1 MSGASGHEGRLLGVG
16 VGPGDPELL
25 TIKATRIIAEA
36 PVIAYFARKGAR
48 GIARGIVDRWIGPA
62 CVELALSYPLT
73 TEVSVRDPA
82 YAIALQAFYAQAG
95 ERIADH
101 LRHGRDVALV
111 CEGDPLFYG
120 SFIHLYAELKG
131 RFAVEIVPGIT
142 GMAGCW
148 SAAKVP
154 IACGD
159 DVFSVL
165 PGTLGAADLARHLA
179 ASDAVVIIKLGA
191 NLAKVRQA
199 VTEAGRMQ
207 DAVYIEHGTS
217 TAEQIAR
224 LAEKADDVA
233 PYFALIVIPGRGR
246 HPAGRP

>member
-1 MSGASGHEGRLLGVG
+1 MSDVLRAPGRLFGVG

-25 TIKATRIIAEA
+25 TIKATKVVAA
-36 PVIAYFARKGAR
+36 SPVVAFFAKKGTQ
-48 GIARGIVDRWIGPA
+48 GIARKIVDRWIGA
-62 CVELALSYPLT
+62 ESLELPLAYPLT
-73 TEVSVRDPA
+73 TEVSFRDPC
-82 YAIALQAFYAQAG
+82 YAECLHAFYVQAADS
-95 ERIADH
+95 IADH
-101 LRHGRDVALV
+101 LRDGRDVALV

-120 SFIHLYAELKG
+120 SFIHLYAELKD
-131 RFAVEIVPGIT
+131 RFVVEIVPGIT

-165 PGTLGAADLARHLA
+165 PGTLDGPTLARHLA
-179 ASDAVVIIKLGA
+179 ASDAVVVIKLGA

-199 VTEAGRMQ
+199 VSEAGRLE
-207 DAVYIEHGTS
+207 DAVYVERGTS
-217 TAEQIAR
+217 SAEKIFR
-224 LAEKADDVA
+224 LAEKSGDDA

-246 HPAGRP
+246 RS